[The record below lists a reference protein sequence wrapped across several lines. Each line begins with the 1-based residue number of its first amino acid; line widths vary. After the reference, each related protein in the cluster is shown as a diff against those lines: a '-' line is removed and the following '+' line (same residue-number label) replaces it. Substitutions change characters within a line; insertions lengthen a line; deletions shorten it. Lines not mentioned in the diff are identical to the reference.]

1 MTPENIAE
9 AKERLSALV
18 KVCSNKTGQSYK
30 VRSLIYS
37 LWNGKPASL
46 LNLITLDNEIRCNVL
61 VVCAAFGDRKFFYD
75 EIKAAFVERGLF
87 DWFVEE
93 GDVK

>member
-1 MTPENIAE
+1 MSPAAISE
-9 AKERLSALV
+9 AKARLTKLV
-18 KVCSNKTGQSYK
+18 TVCFNKTGQSYK
-30 VRSLIYS
+30 IRALLYS

-46 LNLITLDNEIRCNVL
+46 LEIITLDHELRAALLIVM
-61 VVCAAFGDRKFFYD
+61 AAFGDSQFFYD

-93 GDVK
+93 GDCK